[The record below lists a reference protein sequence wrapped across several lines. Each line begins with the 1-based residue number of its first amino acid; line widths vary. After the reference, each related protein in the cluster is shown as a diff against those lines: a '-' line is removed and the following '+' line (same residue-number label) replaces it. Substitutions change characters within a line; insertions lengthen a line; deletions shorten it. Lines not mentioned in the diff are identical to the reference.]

1 MKKCKLTTADNK
13 FIEKF
18 LKLTEKDFD
27 ATKKFMRENR
37 LSGARFEVDCI
48 VAAAI
53 DFIYKLEDA
62 IYSNNLMQLQ
72 RISTELKFTNATQNF
87 DRAKMLVLKLNRD
100 AYMGILD

>member
-1 MKKCKLTTADNK
+1 MKKPKLTPADNK

-27 ATKKFMRENR
+27 ASKTFVRENR

-48 VAAAI
+48 VAATI

-62 IYSNNLMQLQ
+62 IYSNNIARLQ
-72 RISTELKFTNATQNF
+72 QISPELKFTNATQNF
-87 DRAKMLVLKLNRD
+87 DRAKMLVLKLNHD